1 MKISP
6 AAIYG
11 WYRQTLRHPV
21 HRCWLIIGT
30 IVYLISPLDLSTD
43 FIPFLGQIDDV
54 MLISLLVAELSSIA
68 FESYRERTENNLNK
82 REGTKDETIDV
93 KATSVD

>member
-11 WYRQTLRHPV
+11 WYRQTLRHPT
-21 HRCWLIIGT
+21 HRWWLIIGT

-43 FIPFLGQIDDV
+43 FIPFLGQIDDI
-54 MLISLLVAELSSIA
+54 MLISLLVTELSSIA
-68 FESYRERTENNLNK
+68 LQSYRERTESNLNK
-82 REGTKDETIDV
+82 DEGAKDETIDV
-93 KATSVD
+93 KATPVD